1 MEQEHKQLVIG
12 ILAHVD
18 SGKTTLSEALLYG
31 TGTIRK
37 LGRVDHKDAFL
48 DTDALEKARGI
59 TIFSKQALFT
69 AGNTDFTLLDTPGHV
84 DFSTETERT
93 LQVLDYAVLVIS
105 GTDGVQSHT
114 ETSGGAAAV
123 PHPHLCVREQDGP
136 ARPGQESASDPAEPS
151 AGGWLCGF
159 WGRAG
164 RPGRGAGSLR

>member
-59 TIFSKQALFT
+59 ILETLASLPFLSKIKKT
-69 AGNTDFTLLDTPGHV
+69 SV
-84 DFSTETERT
+84 
-93 LQVLDYAVLVIS
+93 VLDSFGDSSVNL
-105 GTDGVQSHT
+105 GVWVWIPVMTKSSSLST
-114 ETSGGAAAV
+114 
-123 PHPHLCVREQDGP
+123 VRERIYNAFNEHGISIPFPQQDLYVKEFP
-136 ARPGQESASDPAEPS
+136 DRQPGEEPNASPREE
-151 AGGWLCGF
+151 
-159 WGRAG
+159 
-164 RPGRGAGSLR
+164 